1 MKRSPGQ
8 KLRDR
13 NIIKK
18 SDPIWKKI
26 ALFQDLKSNSDE
38 EIAVYAKAEI
48 AMLQVFARDQIINLR
63 QSVNC
68 SQLGFFTSTNEKWKL
83 LNLIFYYSTKG
94 ESFYKAKCMKYLRM
108 SARNF
113 DAIIKEAIARGSF
126 IYLSPYGAKL
136 NSKIRNIRPSEKLII
151 EYIRYNV
158 QRCQRGLKNFKRYGI
173 K

>member
-48 AMLQVFARDQIINLR
+48 AMLQVFAREQIKNG
-63 QSVNC
+63 NC
-68 SQLGFFTSTNEKWKL
+68 
-83 LNLIFYYSTKG
+83 
-94 ESFYKAKCMKYLRM
+94 
-108 SARNF
+108 
-113 DAIIKEAIARGSF
+113 
-126 IYLSPYGAKL
+126 
-136 NSKIRNIRPSEKLII
+136 
-151 EYIRYNV
+151 
-158 QRCQRGLKNFKRYGI
+158 
-173 K
+173 